1 MINRSLTAVALAVAA
16 GGVATANADVVLT
29 LTYHD
34 LDGSYVQSSPGVGSF
49 TAVAAG
55 SEAAGEVSRVD
66 TNPGNASFEV
76 GFEAGA
82 NPADFQLSLSVNML
96 IPGSVA
102 TGAGSLMLTDAD
114 GDTVAANISGTW
126 IYDSVNG
133 FIFFNGALSSVVVT
147 DNGVQDDRFDGTQFG
162 NFQLSGMNLTDGAL
176 TQIVFGAGSFF
187 TTNFSDAATGV
198 TAQIVPAPGALALLG
213 LGGLVAGRRRR

>member
-34 LDGSYVQSSPGVGSF
+34 LNGSYTQSSPGVGAF

-76 GFEAGA
+76 GFEVDP
-82 NPADFQLSLSVNML
+82 NPADFQLSLSVNT
-96 IPGSVA
+96 IAPGVA
-102 TGAGSLMLTDAD
+102 TGSGSMILTDAN
-114 GDTVAANISGTW
+114 GDTIAANLSGAW

-133 FIFFNGALSSVVVT
+133 FIFFNGAVSNVVVT
-147 DNGVQDDRFDGTQFG
+147 DNGTLDDLFDGTQFG
-162 NFQLSGMNLTDGAL
+162 SFQLSGMDLTDGAL

-187 TTNFSDAATGV
+187 ATDFVNAATGV

>member
-34 LDGSYVQSSPGVGSF
+34 LNGSYTQSSPGVGAF

-76 GFEAGA
+76 GFEVDT
-82 NPADFQLSLSVNML
+82 NPADFQLSLSVNV
-96 IPGSVA
+96 ISAGVA
-102 TGAGSLMLTDAD
+102 TGAGSMILTDAN
-114 GDTVAANISGTW
+114 GDTIAANLSGAW

-133 FIFFNGALSSVVVT
+133 FIFFNGAVSNVVVT
-147 DNGVQDDRFDGTQFG
+147 DNGTMDDLFDGTQFG
-162 NFQLSGMNLTDGAL
+162 SFQLSGMDLTDGAL

-187 TTNFSDAATGV
+187 TTDFANAATGV

>member
-34 LDGSYVQSSPGVGSF
+34 LNGSYTQSSPGVGSF

-76 GFEAGA
+76 GFEAGS
-82 NPADFQLSLSVNML
+82 NPANFQLSLSVNT
-96 IPGSVA
+96 IAPGVA
-102 TGAGSLMLTDAD
+102 TGSGSMMITDAD
-114 GDTVAANISGTW
+114 GDTIAANLSGAW

-133 FIFFNGALSSVVVT
+133 FIFFNGAVSNVVVT
-147 DNGVQDDRFDGTQFG
+147 DNGAADDLFNGTQFG
-162 NFQLSGMNLTDGAL
+162 NFQLSGMNLTEGAL

-187 TTNFSDAATGV
+187 TTDFANAATGV

>member
-34 LDGSYVQSSPGVGSF
+34 LNGSYTQSSPGVGAF
-49 TAVAAG
+49 TAIAAG

-76 GFEAGA
+76 GFEVDP
-82 NPADFQLSLSVNML
+82 NPADFQLSLSVNT
-96 IPGSVA
+96 IAPGVA
-102 TGAGSLMLTDAD
+102 TGSGSMILTDAN
-114 GDTVAANISGTW
+114 GDTIAANLSGAW

-133 FIFFNGALSSVVVT
+133 FIFFNGAVSNVVVT
-147 DNGVQDDRFDGTQFG
+147 DNGTLDDRFDGTQFG
-162 NFQLSGMNLTDGAL
+162 NFQLSGMDLTDGAL

-187 TTNFSDAATGV
+187 TTDFVNAATGV
-198 TAQIVPAPGALALLG
+198 TAQIVPAPGTLALLG

>member
-34 LDGSYVQSSPGVGSF
+34 LNGSYTQSSPGVGAF
-49 TAVAAG
+49 TAVATG

-82 NPADFQLSLSVNML
+82 NPADFSLSLSVNT
-96 IPGSVA
+96 IAPGVA
-102 TGAGSLMLTDAD
+102 TGSGSIMLTDAD
-114 GDTVAANISGTW
+114 GDTIAANLSGAW

-133 FIFFNGALSSVVVT
+133 FIFFNGAVSNVVAT
-147 DNGVQDDRFDGTQFG
+147 DNGTLDDRFNGTQMG

-187 TTNFSDAATGV
+187 TTDFANAATGV

>member
-1 MINRSLTAVALAVAA
+1 MINRSITAVALAVVA
-16 GGVATANADVVLT
+16 GGIATANADVVLT

-34 LDGSYVQSSPGVGSF
+34 LNGSYTQSSPGVGAF

-76 GFEAGA
+76 GFEVDP
-82 NPADFQLSLSVNML
+82 NPADFQLSLSVST
-96 IPGSVA
+96 IAPGVA
-102 TGAGSLMLTDAD
+102 TGSGSMILTDAD
-114 GDTVAANISGTW
+114 GDTIAANLSGAW

-133 FIFFNGALSSVVVT
+133 FIFFNGAVSSVVVT
-147 DNGVQDDRFDGTQFG
+147 DNGVQDDLFDGTQFG
-162 NFQLSGMNLTDGAL
+162 NFQLSGMDLTDGAL

-187 TTNFSDAATGV
+187 TTDFANAATGV